1 MRREGFE
8 FEASLDY
15 GVDPVL
21 RNPKQKPQ
29 AETTHQPISLC
40 LFLTEKEKK
49 NVLGLKLKIGAE
61 EAMAQWLKGLTAIRK
76 NGVCLPASAQGG

>member
-49 NVLGLKLKIGAE
+49 MFLV
-61 EAMAQWLKGLTAIRK
+61 
-76 NGVCLPASAQGG
+76 